1 MFNAEDIKKIEFSD
15 SFKGYKREEVD
26 AFLDKIEA
34 DYVNVELV
42 INDYKSQID
51 ALNNKIR
58 ELESSQDSIQT
69 VLLNA
74 QKLADQIV
82 REAREK
88 SEEIILRAEANI
100 NVITSKEK
108 ELSEAFELKANE
120 RKANLQIELDALVEK
135 AELKAKSITD
145 AANDAVRRQQVLF
158 DKLKL
163 EISSFKSSITSKYK
177 EHLNLLQT
185 IPDTV
190 DMDPQKLAELI
201 TAKIENEVNVE
212 DFIFPKAEQKS
223 FLEEIANAEPIE
235 EASTGFSI
243 EDIIEEIIEE

>member
-1 MFNAEDIKKIEFSD
+1 MLTAQDIKNIAFSN
-15 SFKGYKREEVD
+15 SFKGYKQEEVD

-34 DYVNVELV
+34 EYINVERV

-51 ALNNKIR
+51 ALQTRIN
-58 ELESSQDSIQT
+58 ELESAQSSIQT

-82 REAREK
+82 REAKEK

-100 NVITSKEK
+100 NVITNKEK
-108 ELSEAFELKANE
+108 ELSDAFELKANE
-120 RKANLQIELDALVEK
+120 RKASLQAELDALTQK

-145 AANDAVRRQQVLF
+145 AAMDAVKRQQILF

-163 EISSFKSSITSKYK
+163 EVSNFKSGITSKYK
-177 EHLNLLQT
+177 EHLNLLQS

-201 TAKIENEVNVE
+201 TAKIDNQVNVD
-212 DFIFPKAEQKS
+212 DFIYSKTEEQPIIKEALAE
-223 FLEEIANAEPIE
+223 EPVQE
-235 EASTGFSI
+235 TSTGFSI
-243 EDIIEEIIEE
+243 EENIGEE